1 MQFDVDFFVRAGKAH
16 KESDV
21 SGTTVQGTSPASMK
35 PNGEGTIST
44 YIGLYQY
51 NTVLSV
57 FWAAIEKLILPA
69 GPDPDH
75 HHSTTPASASGAR
88 QGKGAC
94 RTLQ

>member
-1 MQFDVDFFVRAGKAH
+1 MQFCVDFIVRAGKAH
-16 KESDV
+16 KELDV
-21 SGTTVQGTSPASMK
+21 SGTTVRGAAPGSMK

-57 FWAAIEKLILPA
+57 FWAAVEKLILPA
-69 GPDPDH
+69 GPDPNH
-75 HHSTTPASASGAR
+75 HHSTTPASAPGAR

-94 RTLQ
+94 LRLQ